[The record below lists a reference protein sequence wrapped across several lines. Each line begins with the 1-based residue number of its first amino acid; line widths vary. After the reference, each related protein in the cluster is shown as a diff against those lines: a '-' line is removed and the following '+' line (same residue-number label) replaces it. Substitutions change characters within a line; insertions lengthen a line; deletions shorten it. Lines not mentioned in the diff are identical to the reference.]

1 VISTVLYCMD
11 QISVK
16 QSRDM
21 VRQIAVPPTARVL
34 STLSQIDY
42 ADAFLVEAGAAQQWS
57 AEQCAR
63 AFIDAAPLAV
73 RVNLL
78 LGWLAIGL
86 RPAIGGSRQSIL
98 GWEIRAS
105 APEFVVLGRDSL
117 IGMPAELLFKREHG
131 AVLFCTF
138 VQRDSHVARA
148 VWAAVEPTHRRVVR
162 RLLEYAGRR
171 FADPVTAR
179 ERAPQGM

>member
-1 VISTVLYCMD
+1 MD
-11 QISVK
+11 LDVRQEC
-16 QSRDM
+16 DM

-63 AFIDAAPLAV
+63 AVIDGVPPAA

-86 RPAIGGSRQSIL
+86 KPVIGGSRQSIL

-105 APEFVVLGRDSL
+105 APEFVVLGRPSL
-117 IGMPAELLFKREHG
+117 IGMPAELLLKREHG
-131 AVLFCTF
+131 AILFCTF
-138 VQRDSHVARA
+138 VQRDSHIASA
-148 VWAAVEPTHRRVVR
+148 VWAAVKPTHRRVLR
-162 RLLEYAGRR
+162 RLLEHAGRR
-171 FADPVTAR
+171 FADPVAAR
-179 ERAPQGM
+179 ERAPQGV